1 MKTTKTVL
9 FVLLLAG
16 WVGGCGDDAGN
27 RERIRALPLDQVE
40 VAGGFWGD
48 RLETSRAVTVP
59 YAFERCAEAGL
70 IDNFAIAGGLKAGK
84 QSGVYPFDD
93 TDVYKTIEGAAYLLN
108 TGSAPQLDHYLDS
121 LITLIAAAQ
130 EPDGY
135 LYTARR
141 NRPEWLARRSGE
153 TRWSKLSASHE
164 LYNAGHLYEAA
175 VAHYQATGKR
185 TLLEVA
191 LKNADLICETFGPHG
206 IHSPPGHQEIE
217 IGLAKL
223 FRVTGERKYLDAA
236 LFFLD
241 QRGYPGDG
249 RASWGEYAQD
259 HLPVLQ
265 QNEAVGHAV
274 RLAYMG
280 SALEEVGVL
289 SGDRRYADAS
299 ERLWENVVGKKFYIT
314 GGLGSVGIGE
324 RFAGNYDLPNKSA
337 YQETCTAI
345 ANVFWNQRLFLA
357 TGDARYL
364 DVLERSLFN
373 TLLAGVSLEGNR
385 FFYPNVLASSG
396 HHERSAWFSCNC
408 CITNMSRFMPSL
420 GQYLYA
426 IDEGQQIYV
435 SQYAGSRARIM
446 LGENEVK
453 LVQQTKYP
461 WDGDVK
467 LTVNPAQPAEFE
479 IYLRIPGWAHNQP
492 LPSDLYHFLYPAKDA
507 VTLTVNDQPVP
518 VELNK
523 GFALIRRRWNPGDRV
538 QLTLPMPVRRVAAHE
553 QVAADRG
560 RVALQRG
567 PLVYCL
573 EWPDVADGRVSDLY
587 LPDDAPL
594 AADVRP
600 ELLGGV
606 TVISGSGQQVRME
619 GETPVAAGEKAFV
632 AIPYYAWAHRG
643 KGEMTVW
650 IADNPAAALPA
661 DAPPI
666 ARQSRSSSSGGENLS
681 ALNDGAVPG
690 GADAEAPYFSWPAG
704 GDTVWVQ
711 YDFPEMQEVSEVRV
725 RWLADQAPQGYRVP
739 RSWRILA
746 DIDGRWEQV
755 YNPSRTW
762 GTDLEQINSVIFETV
777 RTPSL
782 RLEARLRSGF
792 GAAIREWEVY

>member
-1 MKTTKTVL
+1 MKILKAV
-9 FVLLLAG
+9 FGVLLLAG
-16 WVGGCGDDAGN
+16 WVVSCGDDAGN
-27 RERIRALPLDQVE
+27 REAIRMLPLEQVE

-70 IDNFAIAGGLKAGK
+70 IDNFAIAAGLAEGE

-108 TGSAPQLDHYLDS
+108 TGSEPRLDRYLDS

-130 EPDGY
+130 EADGY
-135 LYTARR
+135 LYTARA
-141 NRPEWLARRSGE
+141 NRPEWLARRAGE
-153 TRWSKLSASHE
+153 TRWSKLSVSHE

-191 LKNADLICETFGPHG
+191 LKNADLVCETFGPPG

-223 FRVTGERKYLDAA
+223 YRVTGERKYLDAA
-236 LFFLD
+236 IFFLD

-249 RASWGEYAQD
+249 RDSWGEYAQD

-265 QNEAVGHAV
+265 QEEAVGHAV

-280 SALEEVGVL
+280 SALEEVAALG
-289 SGDRRYADAS
+289 GDLRYAEAGR
-299 ERLWENVVGKKFYIT
+299 RLWENVVGKKFYIT

-324 RFAGNYDLPNKSA
+324 RFAGNYDLPNQSA

-364 DVLERSLFN
+364 DVLERSLYN

-408 CITNMSRFMPSL
+408 CITNMSRFMPAL

-426 IDEGQQIYV
+426 LGEGRIYLN
-435 SQYAGSRARIM
+435 QFAGSRARVM

-453 LVQQTKYP
+453 LVQRTGYP
-461 WDGDVK
+461 WNGKVD
-467 LTVNPAQPAEFE
+467 LIVNPAKPAEFE
-479 IYLRIPGWAHNQP
+479 LALRIPGWARNQP
-492 LPSDLYHFLYPAKDA
+492 LPSDLYHFRTPSDETAM
-507 VTLTVNDQPVP
+507 LTVNDQPVEI
-518 VELNK
+518 VLEK
-523 GFALIRRRWNPGDRV
+523 GFARIRRNWKAGDKV
-538 QLTLPMPVRRVAAHE
+538 QLTLPLPVRRVEAHE
-553 QVAADRG
+553 AVAADRG

-573 EWPDVADGRVSDLY
+573 EWPDVADGRVADLY

-594 AADVRP
+594 STAFRP
-600 ELLGGV
+600 DLLGGV
-606 TVISGSGQQVRME
+606 QVISGSGRQVRLE
-619 GETPVAAGEKAFV
+619 GETKIAVGEKAFL

-643 KGEMTVW
+643 RGEMAVW
-650 IADNPAAALPA
+650 IANAPAAAQPA
-661 DAPPI
+661 DAPPL
-666 ARQSRSSSSGGENLS
+666 AQQSRSSSSGGRNLT
-681 ALNDGAVPG
+681 ALNDGATPA
-690 GADAEAPYFSWPAG
+690 GADAETPYFSWPAG

-711 YDFPEMQEVSEVRV
+711 YNFPEAQEVSEVRV
-725 RWLADQAPQGYRVP
+725 RWFTDDRAGGPRVP

-746 DIDGRWEQV
+746 DIDGRWEPV
-755 YNPSRTW
+755 YNPTRLW
-762 GTDLEQINSVIFETV
+762 GTDPERFNSVIFETV

-782 RLEARLRSGF
+782 RLEARLQPGF

>member
-1 MKTTKTVL
+1 MKTLKVV
-9 FVLLLAG
+9 FGVLLLA
-16 WVGGCGDDAGN
+16 WWAGGCGDDAGE
-27 RERIRALPLDQVE
+27 RERIRTLSLEQVE

-48 RLETSRAVTVP
+48 RLENSRAVTVP

-70 IDNFAIAGGLKAGK
+70 IDNFAIAGGLQVGK

-108 TGSAPQLDHYLDS
+108 TGNAPQLDHYLDS

-191 LKNADLICETFGPHG
+191 LKNADLICETFGPPG

-594 AADVRP
+594 AADFRP
-600 ELLGGV
+600 GLLGGV

-619 GETPVAAGEKAFV
+619 GETKAAAGEKAFQ

-643 KGEMTVW
+643 KGEMEVW

-681 ALNDGAVPG
+681 ALNDGIVPA

>member
-1 MKTTKTVL
+1 MKALKTV
-9 FVLLLAG
+9 FGVLLLAG
-16 WVGGCGDDAGN
+16 WAGGCGDDAGK
-27 RERIRALPLDQVE
+27 REAIRALPLDQVE

-59 YAFERCAEAGL
+59 YAFERCAETGL
-70 IDNFAIAGGLKAGK
+70 IDNFAIAGGRAAGA

-108 TGSAPQLDHYLDS
+108 TGSDPRLDRYLDS

-135 LYTARR
+135 LYTARA

-191 LKNADLICETFGPHG
+191 LRNADLICETFGPHG

-280 SALEEVGVL
+280 SALEEVAAL

-299 ERLWENVVGKKFYIT
+299 RRLWENVVGKKFYIT

-324 RFAGNYDLPNKSA
+324 RFAGNYALPNKSA

-364 DVLERSLFN
+364 DVLERSLYN
-373 TLLAGVSLEGNR
+373 TLLAGISLEGNR

-408 CITNMSRFMPSL
+408 CITNLSRFMPAL

-426 IDEGQQIYV
+426 AAENRIYV
-435 SQYAGSRARIM
+435 AQYAGSRAQVM
-446 LGENEVK
+446 LGENKVK
-453 LVQQTKYP
+453 LTQQTQYP
-461 WDGDVK
+461 WDGEVN

-479 IYLRIPGWAHNQP
+479 LCLRVPGWAHNQP
-492 LPSDLYHFLYPAKDA
+492 LPSDLYHFLRLSGETAK
-507 VTLTVNDQPVP
+507 LTVNDQA
-518 VELNK
+518 VEITLEK
-523 GFALIRRRWNPGDRV
+523 GFARIRRQWKTGDRV
-538 QLTLPMPVRRVAAHE
+538 RLVLPMPVRRVMAHE
-553 QVAADRG
+553 AVAADRG

-567 PLVYCL
+567 ALVYCL

-594 AADVRP
+594 AADFRP
-600 ELLGGV
+600 GLLGGV
-606 TVISGSGQQVRME
+606 TVISGSGQRVRME
-619 GETPVAAGEKAFV
+619 GEAKTAAEEKSFL

-643 KGEMTVW
+643 RGEMAVW
-650 IADNPAAALPA
+650 IANDPAAAFPA
-661 DAPPI
+661 DSPPI
-666 ARQSRSSSSGGENLS
+666 AQQSRSSSSGGENLS
-681 ALNDGAVPG
+681 ALNDGAVPA

-711 YDFPEMQEVSEVRV
+711 YDFPGAQEVSEVRV
-725 RWLADQAPQGYRVP
+725 RWFADDAPGGSRVP
-739 RSWRILA
+739 LSWRILA

-755 YNPSRTW
+755 YNPSKVW
-762 GTDLEQINSVIFETV
+762 GTDPAQLNSVIFETV
-777 RTPSL
+777 RTGAL
-782 RLEARLRSGF
+782 RLEARLQPGS
-792 GAAIREWEVY
+792 GAAMREWEVY